1 MAKGRLAAH
10 VLVNL
15 SLGLL
20 AACTVTRES
29 STAPTPTTGSAPVPA
44 APAEA
49 EQLTTLRP
57 TLRVTNAT
65 GGSGARTY
73 EFQIS
78 DRSDFG
84 ASTGSSFYAVAAGRS
99 AITEGS
105 GGSTS
110 FTPDLDLQPA
120 TKFYWRARV
129 AQGTATSGWSAVRT
143 LKTQIAGYSRPGELY
158 DPLVN
163 SETIGTRSGSTTF
176 VAGRGIRLNA
186 QSAFV
191 TYLLGQTISAGEF
204 SVDVEGLAPNASGAK
219 LKIMAMADDPG
230 DWATSDQLMSAQYRG
245 APGNPDNC
253 IAFKILFGGELFKLE
268 PDLNQRAAAQVALN
282 PTRTYHWKATWSNEF
297 RLIVQDGGIGG
308 TTIYNL
314 GFPSRGG
321 VYAPSPHYA
330 FLGAHVL
337 SVEEGSYP
345 NATLRNVWIG
355 NKARPASIGSALLP

>member
-1 MAKGRLAAH
+1 MVYLC
-10 VLVNL
+10 V
-15 SLGLL
+15 GLL
-20 AACTVTRES
+20 AGCTVTKDGG
-29 STAPTPTTGSAPVPA
+29 TTPTPTPTGSAPLPA

-57 TLRVTNAT
+57 TLRVTNAS

-78 DRSDFG
+78 DRSDFT
-84 ASTGSSFYAVAAGRS
+84 ASTGSSYYAVSVGRS
-99 AITEGS
+99 GVAEGG

-110 FTPDLDLQPA
+110 FTPDQDLQPA
-120 TKFYWRARV
+120 TRFYWRARV
-129 AQGTATSGWSAVRT
+129 AQGTSTSDWSAVRT
-143 LKTQIAGYSRPGELY
+143 LKTHIVGYSRAGELY

-163 SETIGTRSGSTTF
+163 SETVGTRAGSTTF

-191 TYLLGQTISAGEF
+191 MYLLGQTISAGEF
-204 SVDVEGLAPNASGAK
+204 SVDVEGLAPNAAGAK

-245 APGNPDNC
+245 TPGNPDNC

-268 PDLNQRAAAQVALN
+268 PDLNQRAAAQVALS

-297 RLIVQDGGIGG
+297 RLVVQDGGSGG

-314 GFPSRGG
+314 GFPSGGG

-330 FLGAHVL
+330 FLGANVL

-345 NATLRNVWIG
+345 NATIRNVWIG
-355 NKARPASIGSALLP
+355 NKPRPASIGSALLP